1 MMFQRYSKDQI
12 KRYIKPMILLLSI
25 IFIPS
30 ICLYVIYF
38 IIKCNG
44 IDFIKSGAESVDRT
58 GNENEIYAWIYYI
71 TAGATVALGIIA
83 YVQLSSVNKEL
94 EANFFLD
101 LEKLW
106 MLERHAQAR
115 FIISELRRGK
125 EDKKISACEFIAKL
139 TQLKDSYLIEDRK
152 KYQMIKDFLNLLE
165 VMGYYY
171 AKKYVSAD
179 QFKMLCG
186 DVLKYYES
194 IFNKYVI
201 AQLDEDST
209 EDSLEYFRA
218 LVEEIKKIEKHS
230 K

>member
-1 MMFQRYSKDQI
+1 MICENVCNWRRKNKDLI
-12 KRYIKPMILLLSI
+12 KLVLLIIIISTLILVLV
-25 IFIPS
+25 
-30 ICLYVIYF
+30 CLAVNHI
-38 IIKCNG
+38 G
-44 IDFIKSGAESVDRT
+44 TGFIKSGSEPGKNS
-58 GNENEIYAWIYYI
+58 GNENEIYAWIYYV
-71 TAGATVALGIIA
+71 TAGATVALSIIA
-83 YVQLSSVNKEL
+83 YTQLKLVNNEL

-106 MLERHAQAR
+106 MLESHAQAR
-115 FIISELRRGK
+115 FIISELRRTNK
-125 EDKKISACEFIAKL
+125 EEEINSTDFSNNL
-139 TQLKDSYLIEDRK
+139 LRLKDSYLIEERK

-171 AKKYVSAD
+171 AMKYVSAN

-186 DVLKYYES
+186 DVLKHYES

-209 EDSLEYFRA
+209 EASLEYFRA